1 MLKVGVIN
9 KALNKVRLTIFV
21 FMFMKIHFKLGYII
35 TVNSFGG
42 TKNILNPIS
51 ISKLFYSNNL
61 ATIKAANNE

>member
-35 TVNSFGG
+35 TVNPFGG
-42 TKNILNPIS
+42 TKNTLNQIS
-51 ISKLFYSNNL
+51 ISKLFL
-61 ATIKAANNE
+61 